1 MNSNTN
7 ASTNASGASATGVTA
22 IDFRTLPDFI
32 PSMCIPR
39 VYPNITEGRIRKIFD
54 ELNIGVIDRVDIV
67 SKNTEKG
74 EKFNRVFIHMDR
86 WFHNSNA
93 SVARERLLGGKD
105 IKIIYDD
112 PWFWKVSAYK
122 PAAEG
127 SSSNNNN
134 KKKATIQFDSSDD
147 EKEKEKERRKP
158 KVTDIKPLT
167 EPRPRPYNNNNNNNK
182 GGCNKAR
189 REDTLPVQRPVI
201 RVKEERPVVIKQE
214 KPQRPVVVKE
224 EEKVP
229 QRPILRDNNPK
240 IEVPPPVQYDEAVIA
255 STKKRVIIIRK
266 EPVKSNSSDIK
277 KEPV

>member
-7 ASTNASGASATGVTA
+7 ASACASASATGVTA

-39 VYPNITEGRIRKIFD
+39 VYPNISEGRIRKIFD
-54 ELNIGVIDRVDIV
+54 ELNIGVIERIDIV
-67 SKNTEKG
+67 SKTTEKG
-74 EKFNRVFIHMDR
+74 ERFNRVFIHMDR

-134 KKKATIQFDSSDD
+134 NKKKATIQFDSSDD

-167 EPRPRPYNNNNNNNK
+167 EPRPRPYNNNNNNNRGG

-189 REDTLPVQRPVI
+189 REDTIQRPVE
-201 RVKEERPVVIKQE
+201 RVREERPPQKIVIKEE
-214 KPQRPVVVKE
+214 KPIKE
-224 EEKVP
+224 EII

-240 IEVPPPVQYDEAVIA
+240 MEVPPPVQYDEAVIA

>member
-1 MNSNTN
+1 MNSNSN
-7 ASTNASGASATGVTA
+7 NNASATGVTA

-39 VYPNITEGRIRKIFD
+39 VYPNISEGRIRKIFD
-54 ELNIGVIDRVDIV
+54 ELNIGVIERVDII
-67 SKNTEKG
+67 SKTTEKG
-74 EKFNRVFIHMDR
+74 ERFNRVFIHMDR

-122 PAAEG
+122 PGEA
-127 SSSNNNN
+127 SNNNNNNNN

-147 EKEKEKERRKP
+147 EKEKEKERRQP
-158 KVTDIKPLT
+158 KVTDIKPLNV
-167 EPRPRPYNNNNNNNK
+167 PRPKPCNNNNNNNR

-189 REDTLPVQRPVI
+189 REDTFQKEERPV
-201 RVKEERPVVIKQE
+201 ERPVVIKQE

-224 EEKVP
+224 EERVP

-266 EPVKSNSSDIK
+266 EPK
-277 KEPV
+277 KETV

>member
-1 MNSNTN
+1 MNSNSNNN
-7 ASTNASGASATGVTA
+7 ATASGA
-22 IDFRTLPDFI
+22 IDFRTLPDFL

-39 VYPNITEGRIRKIFD
+39 VYPNISEGRIRKIFD
-54 ELNIGVIDRVDIV
+54 ELNIGVIERVDIV
-67 SKNTEKG
+67 SKATEKG
-74 EKFNRVFIHMDR
+74 ERFNRVFIHMDR

-122 PAAEG
+122 PGEG
-127 SSSNNNN
+127 SNNNNNNNNN
-134 KKKATIQFDSSDD
+134 KKKPTIQFDSSDD
-147 EKEKEKERRKP
+147 EKERRKP
-158 KVTDIKPLT
+158 KVTDIQPLNV
-167 EPRPRPYNNNNNNNK
+167 PRPRPYNNNNNNNNR

-189 REDTLPVQRPVI
+189 REDTLPIQRPVE
-201 RVKEERPVVIKQE
+201 RVIQK
-214 KPQRPVVVKE
+214 VVVKE
-224 EEKVP
+224 EKPYEEEKVV

-240 IEVPPPVQYDEAVIA
+240 MEVAPPVQYDPAVVA

-266 EPVKSNSSDIK
+266 ETK

>member
-7 ASTNASGASATGVTA
+7 ASANASGA

-39 VYPNITEGRIRKIFD
+39 VYPNISEGRIRKIFD
-54 ELNIGVIDRVDIV
+54 ELNIGVIERVDIV

-122 PAAEG
+122 PGEA
-127 SSSNNNN
+127 SSSSNNNNN

-147 EKEKEKERRKP
+147 EKEKERRKP

-167 EPRPRPYNNNNNNNK
+167 EPRPRPYNNNNNRG

-189 REDTLPVQRPVI
+189 REDTLPVQRPV
-201 RVKEERPVVIKQE
+201 VQRPVVIKQE
-214 KPQRPVVVKE
+214 KPIIKE
-224 EEKVP
+224 EVV

>member
-7 ASTNASGASATGVTA
+7 ASASATGVTA

-39 VYPNITEGRIRKIFD
+39 VYPNISEGRIRKIFD
-54 ELNIGVIDRVDIV
+54 ELNIGVIERVDIV
-67 SKNTEKG
+67 SKTTEKG
-74 EKFNRVFIHMDR
+74 ERFNRVFIHMDR

-122 PAAEG
+122 PGEA
-127 SSSNNNN
+127 SNNNNNNNNN

-147 EKEKEKERRKP
+147 EKERRQP
-158 KVTDIKPLT
+158 KVTDIKPLNV
-167 EPRPRPYNNNNNNNK
+167 PRPKPCNNNNNR

-189 REDTLPVQRPVI
+189 REDTFQKEERPV
-201 RVKEERPVVIKQE
+201 ERPVVIKQE

-224 EEKVP
+224 EERVP

-266 EPVKSNSSDIK
+266 EPK
-277 KEPV
+277 KETV

>member
-1 MNSNTN
+1 MNSNSNNN
-7 ASTNASGASATGVTA
+7 ASASGA
-22 IDFRTLPDFI
+22 IDFRTLPDFL

-39 VYPNITEGRIRKIFD
+39 VYPNISEGRIRKIFD
-54 ELNIGVIDRVDIV
+54 ELNIGVIERVDIV
-67 SKNTEKG
+67 SKATEKG
-74 EKFNRVFIHMDR
+74 ERFNRVFIHMDR

-93 SVARERLLGGKD
+93 YAARERLLGGKD

-122 PAAEG
+122 PGEG
-127 SSSNNNN
+127 SNNNNNNNNN

-147 EKEKEKERRKP
+147 EKEKEKEKEKVRRQP
-158 KVTDIKPLT
+158 KETDIKPLNV
-167 EPRPRPYNNNNNNNK
+167 PRPKPYNNNNNNNNR

-189 REDTLPVQRPVI
+189 REDTIQ
-201 RVKEERPVVIKQE
+201 KEERPYQVE
-214 KPQRPVVVKE
+214 KPIQKVVVKE
-224 EEKVP
+224 EKPIIKEEIN

-240 IEVPPPVQYDEAVIA
+240 MEVPPPVQYDPAVIA

-266 EPVKSNSSDIK
+266 EPK

>member
-1 MNSNTN
+1 MNSNSNNN
-7 ASTNASGASATGVTA
+7 ASASGA
-22 IDFRTLPDFI
+22 IDFRTLPDFL

-39 VYPNITEGRIRKIFD
+39 VYPNISEGRIRKIFD

-147 EKEKEKERRKP
+147 EKEKERRKP

-167 EPRPRPYNNNNNNNK
+167 EPRPRPYNNNNNRG

-189 REDTLPVQRPVI
+189 REDTLPVQRPV
-201 RVKEERPVVIKQE
+201 VIKQE
-214 KPQRPVVVKE
+214 KPIIKEEERPVV
-224 EEKVP
+224 

>member
-1 MNSNTN
+1 MNSNSNNN
-7 ASTNASGASATGVTA
+7 ASASGA
-22 IDFRTLPDFI
+22 IDFRTLPDFL

-39 VYPNITEGRIRKIFD
+39 VYPNISEGRIRKIFD
-54 ELNIGVIDRVDIV
+54 ELNIGVIERVDIV
-67 SKNTEKG
+67 SKTTEKG
-74 EKFNRVFIHMDR
+74 ERFNRVFIHMDR

-122 PAAEG
+122 PGEA
-127 SSSNNNN
+127 SNNNNNNNNN

-147 EKEKEKERRKP
+147 EKEKEKEQEKERRKP

-167 EPRPRPYNNNNNNNK
+167 EPRPRPYNNNNNNNR

-189 REDTLPVQRPVI
+189 REDTLPIQRPVE
-201 RVKEERPVVIKQE
+201 RPERPVVIKEE
-214 KPQRPVVVKE
+214 KVVIKE
-224 EEKVP
+224 EERK
-229 QRPILRDNNPK
+229 PILRDNNPK
-240 IEVPPPVQYDEAVIA
+240 MEVPPPVQYDEAVIA

-266 EPVKSNSSDIK
+266 EPTIK

>member
-1 MNSNTN
+1 MNYYYYLDLEMNSN
-7 ASTNASGASATGVTA
+7 SNASGA
-22 IDFRTLPDFI
+22 IDFRTLPDFL

-39 VYPNITEGRIRKIFD
+39 VYPNISEGRIRKIFD

-67 SKNTEKG
+67 SKTTEKG
-74 EKFNRVFIHMDR
+74 ERFNRVFIHMDR

-127 SSSNNNN
+127 SSSSNNNNN

-189 REDTLPVQRPVI
+189 REDTFQKPVERVI
-201 RVKEERPVVIKQE
+201 QKVVVKEERP
-214 KPQRPVVVKE
+214 QRPVERVKE
-224 EEKVP
+224 EII

-240 IEVPPPVQYDEAVIA
+240 MEVPPPVQYDEAVIA

-266 EPVKSNSSDIK
+266 EPTIK
-277 KEPV
+277 KETV

>member
-1 MNSNTN
+1 MNYYYYLDLEMNSNSNTAN
-7 ASTNASGASATGVTA
+7 ACA

-39 VYPNITEGRIRKIFD
+39 VYPNISEGRIRKIFD
-54 ELNIGVIDRVDIV
+54 ELNIGVIERVDIV
-67 SKNTEKG
+67 SKTTEKG
-74 EKFNRVFIHMDR
+74 ERFNRVFIHMDR

-134 KKKATIQFDSSDD
+134 NKKKATIQFDSSDD
-147 EKEKEKERRKP
+147 EKEKERRKP

-167 EPRPRPYNNNNNNNK
+167 EPRPRPYNNNNNNNNNR
-182 GGCNKAR
+182 GVGCNKAR
-189 REDTLPVQRPVI
+189 KEDTLPI
-201 RVKEERPVVIKQE
+201 
-214 KPQRPVVVKE
+214 QRPVVRVNEEKKPLVKE
-224 EEKVP
+224 EII

-240 IEVPPPVQYDEAVIA
+240 MEVPPPVQYDEAVIA

-266 EPVKSNSSDIK
+266 EPVKSNNSDIK

>member
-7 ASTNASGASATGVTA
+7 ASACASASATGVTA

-39 VYPNITEGRIRKIFD
+39 VYPNISEGRIRKIFD
-54 ELNIGVIDRVDIV
+54 ELNIGVIERVDIV

-134 KKKATIQFDSSDD
+134 NNKKKATIQFDSSDD
-147 EKEKEKERRKP
+147 EKEKERRKP

-167 EPRPRPYNNNNNNNK
+167 EPRPRPYNNNNNNNNRGG

-189 REDTLPVQRPVI
+189 REDTLPVERPVV

-214 KPQRPVVVKE
+214 KPIIKE
-224 EEKVP
+224 EERPP

-240 IEVPPPVQYDEAVIA
+240 MEVPPPVQYDPAVVA

-266 EPVKSNSSDIK
+266 EPK

>member
-1 MNSNTN
+1 MNSNSNNN
-7 ASTNASGASATGVTA
+7 ATASGA
-22 IDFRTLPDFI
+22 IDFRTLPDFL

-39 VYPNITEGRIRKIFD
+39 VYPNISEGRIRKIFD
-54 ELNIGVIDRVDIV
+54 ELNIGVIERVDIV

-134 KKKATIQFDSSDD
+134 NNKKKATIQFDSSDD
-147 EKEKEKERRKP
+147 EKEKERRKP

-167 EPRPRPYNNNNNNNK
+167 EPRPRPYNNNNNNNNNNNRGG

-189 REDTLPVQRPVI
+189 KEDTLPIQRPV
-201 RVKEERPVVIKQE
+201 ERPVVIKEE
-214 KPQRPVVVKE
+214 KKPLVKE
-224 EEKVP
+224 EII

-240 IEVPPPVQYDEAVIA
+240 MEVPPPVQYDEAVIA

-266 EPVKSNSSDIK
+266 EPVKSNNSDIK

>member
-1 MNSNTN
+1 MNSNSNNN
-7 ASTNASGASATGVTA
+7 ASASGA
-22 IDFRTLPDFI
+22 IDFRTLPDFL

-39 VYPNITEGRIRKIFD
+39 VYPNISEGRIRKIFD

-67 SKNTEKG
+67 SKTTEKG
-74 EKFNRVFIHMDR
+74 ERFNRVFIHMDR
-86 WFHNSNA
+86 WFNNSNA

-127 SSSNNNN
+127 SNNNNNNN

-167 EPRPRPYNNNNNNNK
+167 EPRPRPYNNNNNNNNNK

-189 REDTLPVQRPVI
+189 REDIAPVVRPQ
-201 RVKEERPVVIKQE
+201 RPVVIKEE
-214 KPQRPVVVKE
+214 KPIIKE
-224 EEKVP
+224 EERPV

-240 IEVPPPVQYDEAVIA
+240 MEVPPPVQYDEAVIA

-266 EPVKSNSSDIK
+266 EPTIK
-277 KEPV
+277 KETV

>member
-1 MNSNTN
+1 MNSNSNNN
-7 ASTNASGASATGVTA
+7 ATASGA
-22 IDFRTLPDFI
+22 IDFRTLPDFL

-39 VYPNITEGRIRKIFD
+39 VYPNISEGRIRKIFD
-54 ELNIGVIDRVDIV
+54 ELNIGVIERVDIV
-67 SKNTEKG
+67 SKATEKG
-74 EKFNRVFIHMDR
+74 ERFNRVFIHMDR

-122 PAAEG
+122 PGEG
-127 SSSNNNN
+127 SNNNNNNNNNN
-134 KKKATIQFDSSDD
+134 KKKPTIQFDSSDD
-147 EKEKEKERRKP
+147 EKEKEKEKVIRQP
-158 KVTDIKPLT
+158 KETDIKPLNV
-167 EPRPRPYNNNNNNNK
+167 PRPRPYNNNNNNNR

-189 REDTLPVQRPVI
+189 REDTLPIQRPVE
-201 RVKEERPVVIKQE
+201 RVIQK
-214 KPQRPVVVKE
+214 VVVKE
-224 EEKVP
+224 EKPYEEEKVV

-240 IEVPPPVQYDEAVIA
+240 MEVPPPVQYDPAVVA

-266 EPVKSNSSDIK
+266 EPK

>member
-7 ASTNASGASATGVTA
+7 ASANASGA

-39 VYPNITEGRIRKIFD
+39 VYPNISEGRIRKIFD
-54 ELNIGVIDRVDIV
+54 ELNIGVIERVDIV

-134 KKKATIQFDSSDD
+134 NKKKATIQFDSSDD

-167 EPRPRPYNNNNNNNK
+167 EPRPRPYNNNNNNRG

-189 REDTLPVQRPVI
+189 REDTLPIQRPV
-201 RVKEERPVVIKQE
+201 ERPVE
-214 KPQRPVVVKE
+214 RPPQKVVVKE
-224 EEKVP
+224 EIN

-240 IEVPPPVQYDEAVIA
+240 MEVPPPVQYDEAVIA

-266 EPVKSNSSDIK
+266 EPK

>member
-1 MNSNTN
+1 MNSNSNNN
-7 ASTNASGASATGVTA
+7 ASASGA
-22 IDFRTLPDFI
+22 IDFRTLPDFL

-39 VYPNITEGRIRKIFD
+39 VYPNISEGRIRKIFD
-54 ELNIGVIDRVDIV
+54 ELNIGVIERVDIV
-67 SKNTEKG
+67 SKTTEKG
-74 EKFNRVFIHMDR
+74 ERFNRVFIHMDR
-86 WFHNSNA
+86 WFNNSNA

-122 PAAEG
+122 PGEA
-127 SSSNNNN
+127 SNNNNNNNNN

-147 EKEKEKERRKP
+147 EKEKERRQP
-158 KVTDIKPLT
+158 KVTDIKPLNV
-167 EPRPRPYNNNNNNNK
+167 PRPKPCNNNNNNNR

-189 REDTLPVQRPVI
+189 REDTFQKEERPV
-201 RVKEERPVVIKQE
+201 ERPVVIKQE

-224 EEKVP
+224 EERVP

-266 EPVKSNSSDIK
+266 EPK
-277 KEPV
+277 KETV

>member
-7 ASTNASGASATGVTA
+7 ASANASGA

-39 VYPNITEGRIRKIFD
+39 VYPNISEGRIRKIFD
-54 ELNIGVIDRVDIV
+54 ELNIGVIERVDIV
-67 SKNTEKG
+67 SKTTEKG
-74 EKFNRVFIHMDR
+74 ERFNRVFIHMDR

-105 IKIIYDD
+105 IKVVYDD
-112 PWFWKVSAYK
+112 PWFWKISAYK
-122 PAAEG
+122 PGEG
-127 SSSNNNN
+127 SSSNNNNNN

-167 EPRPRPYNNNNNNNK
+167 EPRPRPYNNNNNNR

-189 REDTLPVQRPVI
+189 REDTFQKEERPV
-201 RVKEERPVVIKQE
+201 ERPVVIKQE

-224 EEKVP
+224 EERVP

-240 IEVPPPVQYDEAVIA
+240 MEVPPPVQYDEAVIA

-266 EPVKSNSSDIK
+266 EPVKSNNSDIK